1 LLHGIARVTSLPDLT
16 LSSAATGRLTRLQKA
31 AVVHRM
37 LGSLGMPLPPGTLSP
52 EEEAQLAAA
61 LGSLGGVEPGELA
74 AVIDEF
80 LAALSPQGTAPS
92 LAAPGFPELPSLPI
106 IEPLVALPGGDGGFG
121 PPDEPD
127 PWDKVLEKDDA
138 VLLAVLR
145 AEAPEVGAIVLSK
158 LKVSRA
164 AQLLGSLPGPFARRI
179 TYAVSLV
186 SAVSPRTVER
196 IGAALAEELGRDV
209 PRAFAGGPVEGV
221 GAPLNFSRA
230 ATRDDVLE
238 GLGETDPH
246 FAEAV
251 RKSIFTYPN
260 IPARVGVRDVPKI
273 LRAVDQKVLVT
284 ALAASTVSEEAQ
296 KTAEFILGNISQRMA
311 ETIRGEM
318 QDLGA
323 VKAAD
328 GETAMTAVVSAIREL
343 EEAGEIY
350 LVAEEEGEEEGVP
363 AL

>member
-1 LLHGIARVTSLPDLT
+1 LTSLPDLS
-16 LSSAATGRLTRLQKA
+16 LSLAAPGRLSRLQKA

-37 LGSLGMPLPPGTLSP
+37 LGSLGMPLPPGALSP
-52 EEEAQLAAA
+52 AEEAQLVGA
-61 LGSLGGVEPGELA
+61 LDTLGGVAPEELA

-80 LAALSPQGTAPS
+80 LQALSPSGGDGLPATAT
-92 LAAPGFPELPSLPI
+92 SLPDLPTLPF
-106 IEPLVALPGGDGGFG
+106 IEPLAALPGGSGALDLDV
-121 PPDEPD
+121 PDVWER
-127 PWDKVLEKDDA
+127 VLEKDDA
-138 VLLAVLR
+138 ALLGVLR
-145 AEAPEVGAIVLSK
+145 SEAPEVGAIVLSK

-164 AQLLGSLPGPFARRI
+164 AQLLGGLPGPLARRI

-186 SAVSPRTVER
+186 SAVSPLTVER
-196 IGAALAEELGRDV
+196 IGEALGDDLGREA
-209 PRAFAGGPVEGV
+209 PRAFAGGPVERV
-221 GAPLNFSRA
+221 GALLNFSRA

-238 GLGETDPH
+238 GLGETDPG

-251 RKSIFTYPN
+251 RKSIFTYAN
-260 IPARVGVRDVPKI
+260 IPARIGVRDVPKI

-284 ALAASTVSEEAQ
+284 ALAASAASEEAQ
-296 KTAEFILGNISQRMA
+296 KTAGFILANISQRMA

-323 VKAAD
+323 VKPAD
-328 GETAMTAVVSAIREL
+328 GEAAMTAVVAAIRAL

-350 LVAEEEGEEEGVP
+350 LVAEEEEGEEAP